1 MKHSIPWVIHRHRP
15 HHTTHEPNPTL
26 QVQFLHEDRLLGA
39 LATAVAQR
47 LAGANSSRTFYGK
60 GLAAAQGGL
69 AAPTDMTQV
78 RVRGF
83 VRRLG

>member
-1 MKHSIPWVIHRHRP
+1 M
-15 HHTTHEPNPTL
+15 
-26 QVQFLHEDRLLGA
+26 QFLHEDRLLGA

-47 LAGANSSRTFYGK
+47 LAGANASRTFYGK

-78 RVRGF
+78 GF
-83 VRRLG
+83 N